1 MNRKSKRRSRP
12 AWNPDSIVIARL
24 ERELA
29 QTEAHAELLRVRLAT
44 LGVTNPGCSPQQAPN
59 GEKLKPGPII
69 KRVAPP
75 ETVADLGY
83 QGLYF
88 KIGRKAFV
96 KHEEATSYL
105 AASRFVDA
113 EGQELTVQI
122 KRCLPDG
129 RNELLCV
136 VTATWFASEA
146 VNAHSEST
154 LITALDSVRQEGEE
168 CQQIISEQEIQSLS
182 DPEEIRLRV

>member
-1 MNRKSKRRSRP
+1 MAK
-12 AWNPDSIVIARL
+12 SIVIAAL

-29 QTEAHAELLRVRLAT
+29 QTLANAELLRTRLAN
-44 LGVTNPGCSPQQAPN
+44 LGITTSGSSPQQAPN
-59 GEKLKPGPII
+59 GEKLKPGPIT
-69 KRVAPP
+69 KRDAPP

-96 KHEEATSYL
+96 NHEEATSYL

-129 RNELLCV
+129 HNELLCV
-136 VTATWFASEA
+136 V
-146 VNAHSEST
+146 
-154 LITALDSVRQEGEE
+154 
-168 CQQIISEQEIQSLS
+168 
-182 DPEEIRLRV
+182 

>member
-1 MNRKSKRRSRP
+1 MEL
-12 AWNPDSIVIARL
+12 DSIVIARL
-24 ERELA
+24 KRELA
-29 QTEAHAELLRVRLAT
+29 QTEAHAELLRARLAS

-59 GEKLKPGPII
+59 GEKLKPGPIT
-69 KRVAPP
+69 KRDTPP

-96 KHEEATSYL
+96 SHKEATSYL
-105 AASRFVDA
+105 AASRFADA
-113 EGQELTVQI
+113 EGQELTVHI

-154 LITALDSVRQEGEE
+154 LIKALDFVRQESAES
-168 CQQIISEQEIQSLS
+168 QQIISEQEIQSLS

>member
-1 MNRKSKRRSRP
+1 ME
-12 AWNPDSIVIARL
+12 PDSIVIARL

-29 QTEAHAELLRVRLAT
+29 QTEAHAELLRVRLAA
-44 LGVTNPGCSPQQAPN
+44 LGATNPGCSPQQAPN
-59 GEKLKPGPII
+59 GEKLKTGQII
-69 KRVAPP
+69 RRTAPP

-96 KHEEATSYL
+96 NHKEATSYL

-113 EGQELTVQI
+113 EGQELMVQI

-129 RNELLCV
+129 RNELHCV

-146 VNAHSEST
+146 VNAHSEPT
-154 LITALDSVRQEGEE
+154 LIKALDSVRQESEE
-168 CQQIISEQEIQSLS
+168 CQQIVSEQETQSLS
-182 DPEEIRLRV
+182 DPEEIKLRL

>member
-1 MNRKSKRRSRP
+1 MAKSI
-12 AWNPDSIVIARL
+12 DIAAL

-29 QTEAHAELLRVRLAT
+29 ETLAHAELLRTRLAN
-44 LGVTNPGCSPQQAPN
+44 LGVTNPGNSAHPQPDR
-59 GEKLKPGPII
+59 EKLESGPII

-75 ETVADLGY
+75 ETVAGLGY

-168 CQQIISEQEIQSLS
+168 CQQIVSEQEIRSLG